1 METKQK
7 LEILRKLDTKSLIDK
22 IHQYEDDIETAMRD
36 DASFKDLNYE
46 YLASGTND
54 CQAIKI
60 ILAELL
66 AQAPETTEV
75 EKPLT
80 KVEKSTWLKEQ
91 LKLNSDF
98 SGSVDDAP
106 KTAIVVKNL
115 TENDKKA
122 WLEQQRKE
130 NDELS
135 GAINRQKNTA
145 FNADNNGIT
154 IEMAKKRL
162 ESAKAVLKLKTEQ
175 IAFLGSE

>member
-22 IHQYEDDIETAMRD
+22 IHQYEDELETAMRD
-36 DASFKDLNYE
+36 DTSYKDLNYE

-66 AQAPETTEV
+66 AQAPETNE
-75 EKPLT
+75 EGSKKLT
-80 KVEKSTWLKEQ
+80 VADKE
-91 LKLNSDF
+91 
-98 SGSVDDAP
+98 
-106 KTAIVVKNL
+106 
-115 TENDKKA
+115 A
-122 WLEQQRKE
+122 WLTRQRKE
-130 NDELS
+130 NQELS

-145 FNADNNGIT
+145 FSADNNQIT

-162 ESAKAVLKLKTEQ
+162 ESAKAVLNLKTSQ
-175 IAFLGSE
+175 INFLAS

>member
-22 IHQYEDDIETAMRD
+22 IHQYEDELETAMRD
-36 DASFKDLNYE
+36 DASYKDLNYE

-66 AQAPETTEV
+66 AQAPETNE
-75 EKPLT
+75 EGKKLT
-80 KVEKSTWLKEQ
+80 VADKE
-91 LKLNSDF
+91 
-98 SGSVDDAP
+98 
-106 KTAIVVKNL
+106 
-115 TENDKKA
+115 A
-122 WLEQQRKE
+122 WLTRQRKE

-145 FNADNNGIT
+145 FNADNNQIT

>member
-80 KVEKSTWLKEQ
+80 KVEKSTWL
-91 LKLNSDF
+91 NSDF

-162 ESAKAVLKLKTEQ
+162 ESAKAVLNLKTSQ
-175 IAFLGSE
+175 INFLAS